1 MNMERKKWLEELSEL
16 SETPEMREVER
27 KWTERM
33 NNPLKVEGYTLKCIC
48 GACPEAYEVFDNDG
62 NQVGYLRLR
71 HGWFRADYPE
81 ANGEIVY
88 ESNPRGDGVFDED
101 ERMEELTKAVRALAE
116 RSRA

>member
-1 MNMERKKWLEELSEL
+1 MSENNSLDKLTELFD
-16 SETPEMREVER
+16 TPEMREIEK
-27 KWTERM
+27 KWEDRM
-33 NNPLKVEGYTLKCIC
+33 NNPIEVEGYTLKCIC
-48 GACPEAYEVFDNDG
+48 GACPEAYNVFDVEG
-62 NQVGYLRLR
+62 KQVGYLRLR